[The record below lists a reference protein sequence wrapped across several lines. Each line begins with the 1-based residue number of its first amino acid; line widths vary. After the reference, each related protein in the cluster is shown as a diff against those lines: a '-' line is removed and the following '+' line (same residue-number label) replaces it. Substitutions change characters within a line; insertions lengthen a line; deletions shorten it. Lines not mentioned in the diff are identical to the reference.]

1 MRRGLLIGMLA
12 AAVGA
17 CAGGDGSENAAPGA
31 AASSASTGSVDACA
45 LLTSEE
51 IEEVMGW
58 APGAPD
64 GTPGAV
70 GSRCRWEAASG
81 DLRSVDLMLMT
92 RAPSNYEQLESE
104 VRGSGDDMLPHVER
118 VSLGDFAVWGGTVDG
133 YGMLFIVKSGKAL
146 NVASTGP
153 GSGREK
159 SSAIATRA
167 LARVQ

>member
-17 CAGGDGSENAAPGA
+17 CAGGDGSEDAAPGA
-31 AASSASTGSVDACA
+31 AASSASTGSVDACS
-45 LLTSEE
+45 LLTPQE

-58 APGAPD
+58 APGEPE

-81 DLRSVDLMLMT
+81 DVRAVDLMITM
-92 RAPSNYEQLESE
+92 RAPATFEQLDSE
-104 VRGSGDDMLPHVER
+104 VRGSGNDIVPNVER
-118 VSLGDFAVWGGTVDG
+118 ANLGEFAVWGGAAGG
-133 YGMLFIVKSGKAL
+133 YGMLFIVKSGKTL

-159 SSAIATRA
+159 STAIAAKA
-167 LARVQ
+167 LARVR